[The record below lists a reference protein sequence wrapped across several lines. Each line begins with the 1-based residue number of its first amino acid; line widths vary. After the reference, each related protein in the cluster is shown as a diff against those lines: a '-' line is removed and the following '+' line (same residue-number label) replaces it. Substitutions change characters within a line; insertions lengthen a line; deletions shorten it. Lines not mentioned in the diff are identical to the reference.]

1 MITRKWA
8 KGNVITTFDR
18 FDEQEYIWVHGKV
31 YHHGWFKS
39 WQYRYISDLVKSGQV
54 YEVVNAEY
62 PSGITENEAKSY
74 LETLQDFFEEQGIY
88 TRRLDLSKEEDRNTS
103 IEEIL

>member
-1 MITRKWA
+1 MITRQWA

-39 WQYRYISDLVKSGQV
+39 WQYRYVSDLVKSGQV

-62 PSGITENEAKSY
+62 PSGITENEGKSY
-74 LETLQDFFEEQGIY
+74 LETLQDFLKNKGFIQG
-88 TRRLDLSKEEDRNTS
+88 DLT
-103 IEEIL
+103 